1 MEIVSAR
8 VRSIGAVK
16 KLKTPRSRTSAA
28 HRLARPHEIIETFF
42 ERKKIRGAVYLR
54 EDINC
59 GSRLRVPSIVT
70 EYSATTLIP
79 EGCQARVDAWGNMI
93 IDVAQ
98 TPHPAPL

>member
-1 MEIVSAR
+1 MHAS
-8 VRSIGAVK
+8 
-16 KLKTPRSRTSAA
+16 SAA
-28 HRLARPHEIIETFF
+28 ARSDVKITEDARGVTFL
-42 ERKKIRGAVYLR
+42 ERKKIRGAVYRR
-54 EDINC
+54 EDIAC

-98 TPHPAPL
+98 TGQ